1 MIIGIGTDIVKIDR
15 ISKIIKRTPN
25 FIKGAFTEEEISYF
39 EKKKNNPETIAGAFA
54 VKEALSKALGTG
66 FRGFGLKDIELR
78 HDDLGKPYV
87 IIDDSIR
94 ESFGLNKCRIHV
106 SISHSNEDA
115 VAFVIIEEV
124 V

>member
-1 MIIGIGTDIVKIDR
+1 MIIGIGTDIVKINR
-15 ISKIIKRTPN
+15 IAKIIERTPN

-39 EKKKNNPETIAGAFA
+39 EIKKHNPETIAGAFA

-66 FRGFGLKDIELR
+66 VRGFGLKDIELR

-87 IIDDSIR
+87 VISDSVR
-94 ESFGLNKCRIHV
+94 TKFGLNKCKIHA
-106 SISHSNEDA
+106 SISHSSEEA

-124 V
+124 I